1 MYDSAG
7 LQVLSREECLKLLGT
22 AAAVGRLVY
31 TEKALPVVHPVVF
44 VLDGD
49 CVVLRV
55 PDGSATL
62 AARDTI
68 VAFQIDDV
76 APDLSRG
83 WSVMAVGH
91 VTEVEEEA
99 RLVRLRGLPLASR
112 GYGEHDRYLV
122 VDLELLTGRRIPQ

>member
-7 LQVLSREECLKLLGT
+7 LQVLSRDECLKLLAT
-22 AAAVGRLVY
+22 AAVGRLVY
-31 TEKALPVVHPVVF
+31 TDKALPVVHPVVF
-44 VLDGD
+44 ALDGE

-62 AARDTI
+62 VARDTI

-91 VTEVEEEA
+91 VTEVEEEGRLA
-99 RLVRLRGLPLASR
+99 RLERLPLASR
-112 GYGEHDRYLV
+112 GYGDRDRYLV
-122 VDLELLTGRRIPQ
+122 VDLEVLSGRRIP

>member
-7 LQVLSREECLKLLGT
+7 LQVLSREECLKLLDT
-22 AAAVGRLVY
+22 AGIGRLVY
-31 TEKALPVVHPVVF
+31 TDKALPVVHPVVF

-62 AARDTI
+62 VARDTI

-91 VTEVEEEA
+91 VTEVEEESQ
-99 RLVRLRGLPLASR
+99 LVRLRRLPLASR
-112 GYGEHDRYLV
+112 GYGDRDRYLV
-122 VDLELLTGRRIPQ
+122 VDLEVLSGRRIP

>member
-7 LQVLSREECLKLLGT
+7 LQVLSREECLKLLDT
-22 AAAVGRLVY
+22 AAVGRLVY
-31 TEKALPVVHPVVF
+31 THMALPVVHPVVF
-44 VLDGD
+44 VLDGE

-62 AARDTI
+62 VARDTI

-91 VTEVEEEA
+91 VTEVEEQA
-99 RLVRLRGLPLASR
+99 RLARLRQLPLASR
-112 GYGEHDRYLV
+112 GYGGGDHFLV
-122 VDLELLTGRRIPQ
+122 VDLEVLTGRRIP

>member
-7 LQVLSREECLKLLGT
+7 LQVLSREECLELLGAT
-22 AAAVGRLVY
+22 AVGRLVY
-31 TEKALPVVHPVVF
+31 TERALPVVHPVVYA
-44 VLDGD
+44 LDGE

-55 PDGSATL
+55 PDGSAAL
-62 AARDTI
+62 VARDTI

-91 VTEVEEEA
+91 ATEVREREWLA
-99 RLVRLRGLPLASR
+99 RLHRLPLASR
-112 GYGEHDRYLV
+112 GHGGGDHFLV
-122 VDLELLTGRRIPQ
+122 VDLEVLAGRRIP

>member
-7 LQVLSREECLKLLGT
+7 LQVLSREECLELLGT
-22 AAAVGRLVY
+22 AAVGRLVY
-31 TEKALPVVHPVVF
+31 TDQALPVVHPVVF
-44 VLDGD
+44 LLDGE

-62 AARDTI
+62 VARDTI

-76 APDLSRG
+76 APDLSCG

-91 VTEVEEEA
+91 VTEAEEPA
-99 RLVRLRGLPLASR
+99 RLARLRELPLASR
-112 GYGEHDRYLV
+112 GHGRGDHYLV
-122 VDLELLTGRRIPQ
+122 VDLEVLTGRRIP

>member
-7 LQVLSREECLKLLGT
+7 LQVLSREECLKLLGK
-22 AAAVGRLVY
+22 AAIGRLVY
-31 TEKALPVVHPVVF
+31 TDKALPVVHPVVF
-44 VLDGD
+44 ALDGE

-62 AARDTI
+62 VARDTI
-68 VAFQIDDV
+68 VAFQIDDI

-91 VTEVEEEA
+91 VTEVEERE
-99 RLVRLRGLPLASR
+99 RLAELHRLPLASR
-112 GYGEHDRYLV
+112 GYGGGDHFLV
-122 VDLELLTGRRIPQ
+122 VDLELLSGRRIP

>member
-7 LQVLSREECLKLLGT
+7 LQVLSRDECLELLGS
-22 AAAVGRLVY
+22 AAIGRLVY
-31 TEKALPVVHPVVF
+31 TDKALPVVHPVVF
-44 VLDGD
+44 ALDGE

-62 AARDTI
+62 VARDTI

-91 VTEVEEEA
+91 VTEVEERA
-99 RLVRLRGLPLASR
+99 RLARMRQLPLPSR
-112 GYGEHDRYLV
+112 GHGRGDHYLV
-122 VDLELLTGRRIPQ
+122 VDLEVLSGRRIP

>member
-7 LQVLSREECLKLLGT
+7 LQVLSREECLELLGT
-22 AAAVGRLVY
+22 AAVGRLVY
-31 TEKALPVVHPVVF
+31 TDRALPVVHPVVF
-44 VLDGD
+44 VLDGE

-55 PDGSATL
+55 PESSATL
-62 AARDTI
+62 VARDTI

-91 VTEVEEEA
+91 VSEVVDEPRLA
-99 RLVRLRGLPLASR
+99 RLRELPLASR
-112 GYGEHDRYLV
+112 GYGGHDRYLV
-122 VDLELLTGRRIPQ
+122 VDLELLTGRRIPR

>member
-22 AAAVGRLVY
+22 AAVGRLVY
-31 TEKALPVVHPVVF
+31 THMALPVVHPVVF
-44 VLDGD
+44 VLDGE

-62 AARDTI
+62 VARDTI

-91 VTEVEEEA
+91 VAEVDEQA
-99 RLVRLRGLPLASR
+99 RLTRLRELPLPSR
-112 GYGEHDRYLV
+112 GFGGGDHYLV
-122 VDLELLTGRRIPQ
+122 VDLEVLTGRRIP

>member
-7 LQVLSREECLKLLGT
+7 LQVLSREECLKLLGS
-22 AAAVGRLVY
+22 AAIGRLVY
-31 TEKALPVVHPVVF
+31 TDKALPVVHPVVF
-44 VLDGD
+44 VLDGE

-62 AARDTI
+62 VARDTI

-91 VTEVEEEA
+91 VTEVEERA
-99 RLVRLRGLPLASR
+99 RLDRLRELPLASR
-112 GYGEHDRYLV
+112 GYGGGDHYLV
-122 VDLELLTGRRIPQ
+122 VDLEVLSGRRIP